1 MMDHFFEGFGFRTNR
16 PDFDVGDEI
25 EVYVTGMNGTTP
37 VARIGDTVLRVPDAP
52 SDAVDKRVRL
62 RVEEFDDN
70 DHEGEAAFLDVVGA
84 GTF

>member
-1 MMDHFFEGFGFRTNR
+1 MDHFFEGFGFRTNR

-70 DHEGEAAFLDVVGA
+70 DHVGRATILEADETA
-84 GTF
+84 TF